1 MLTSLGV
8 LEVPLGNC
16 RLHVARLMASLL
28 QTTNTS
34 YYTCFDDT
42 IYNNTV
48 TLELCRLQTIN
59 LLLVSTLTHTMSW
72 FVYIFYLLTCLCCV
86 LQDLFFKY
94 TWNNF
99 LHFQVE
105 LCVAAILSHSA
116 QEERP
121 QVGLVIQERPLVPLE
136 DIPQA
141 SFVAQEKSMF
151 PQEENPQGSLLT
163 QEKPRLQQEPQ
174 EKQALPGPKPP
185 LPSVPPDISTHNP
198 LVTHVRVCLSLSLFL
213 PACVSQ

>member
-1 MLTSLGV
+1 M
-8 LEVPLGNC
+8 
-16 RLHVARLMASLL
+16 
-28 QTTNTS
+28 S

-48 TLELCRLQTIN
+48 TLELCRLQTIS
-59 LLLVSTLTHTMSW
+59 LLL
-72 FVYIFYLLTCLCCV
+72 
-86 LQDLFFKY
+86 DLFFKY

-121 QVGLVIQERPLVPLE
+121 QAGLVIQERPLVPLE

-141 SFVAQEKSMF
+141 SFVAQENPMF
-151 PQEENPQGSLLT
+151 PQKENPQGSLPT

-174 EKQALPGPKPP
+174 ENHALPGPKPP

-198 LVTHVRVCLSLSLFL
+198 LVTHLFQDCRL
-213 PACVSQ
+213 VQRILEAWEENDKTQ